1 MITIFLEDRHNS
13 ILTGIPNGN
22 ERSFF
27 MVNKKSKNII
37 FIFII
42 LILITST
49 SLFIF
54 RDTIFQDKNKDD
66 LEVYNLKKLCK
77 VWGYVKYTHPA
88 FLSGEKDWDEELLN
102 LIPIIEEA
110 KNEKEVNNI
119 LYDWFIDLGEIDYGN
134 YQGKFPGWELAKEE
148 DKIVQADISWIKDK
162 SYLGD
167 SLSEALLEIKE
178 IPAELN
184 RSKAPIYFTYSGAP
198 TFTNE
203 KIYKD
208 MDYSDSRYR
217 LLSLFRFWNAMEY
230 YYPYLD
236 ILDDDW
242 DLILEEYIEIML
254 SGTDKHSYNQ
264 TLASLSAK
272 LHDGHTFFSGTQ
284 LEDALEFYNIEFGKY
299 IAPVYLTKAE
309 GKYVVERIEDEYK
322 DTCPLLAGDIPV
334 EIDGKEIEDAIEDIK
349 KYISIP
355 NNEKIL
361 NPMGRMILTSH
372 EKIMN
377 ITVLRDNDKI
387 ECEFEGKPFKLYS
400 YNNAEEEDYKI
411 LENNIGLIN
420 PSKLKPNEVD
430 MIMKDFK
437 NTDGIIIDL
446 RQYPTSDFAF
456 LQEYLFDKRIP
467 YVSFSIPSR
476 VVPGVFIKMEQ
487 FTEFSTELIYE
498 NPIVILMDETTQ
510 SAGET
515 SVLSLREAFNVTVMG
530 ENSIGANG
538 DVSYIQLPC
547 GNIIS
552 FSSFGVYT
560 PEGKQTQRIGLSPDI
575 YIEKTI
581 EGVREGRDEYME
593 EAIKYILE
601 NK

>member
-1 MITIFLEDRHNS
+1 MI
-13 ILTGIPNGN
+13 
-22 ERSFF
+22 
-27 MVNKKSKNII
+27 NKKSKNII
-37 FIFII
+37 FICII
-42 LILITST
+42 LILIIIT

-54 RDTIFQDKNKDD
+54 RDTIFRDKNKDD
-66 LEVYNLKKLCK
+66 LKVYNLKKLCK
-77 VWGYVKYTHPA
+77 VWGYVKYSHPA
-88 FLSGEKDWDEELLN
+88 FLLGEKDWDEELLN
-102 LIPIIEEA
+102 LIPIIEES

-119 LYDWFIDLGEIDYGN
+119 LYGWFIGLGEIDYGN
-134 YQGKFPGWELAKEE
+134 YQGKFIEWEIAKEE
-148 DKIVQADISWIKDK
+148 DKIVQADTNWIKDK

-167 SLSEALLEIKE
+167 SLSEALLQIRE
-178 IPAELN
+178 IPELN
-184 RSKAPIYFTYSGAP
+184 RSKAPVLFEKVLS
-198 TFTNE
+198 TFFANE

-217 LLSLFRFWNAMEY
+217 LLSLFRFWNAIEY

-242 DLILEEYIEIML
+242 NLILEEYIEIML
-254 SGTDKHSYNQ
+254 SGIDKHSYNQ
-264 TLASLSAK
+264 TLASLSTK

-284 LEDALEFYNIEFGKY
+284 LEDVFEFYEIEFGKY

-309 GKYVVERIEDEYK
+309 GKYVVERIENEYK
-322 DTCPLLAGDIPV
+322 DTCPLLVGDIPI
-334 EIDGKEIEDAIEDIK
+334 EINGKKIEDVIEYLK

-355 NNEKIL
+355 NNEKTL
-361 NPMGRMILTSH
+361 NPMGSMILISH

-387 ECEFEGKPFKLYS
+387 EYELKGMPFNLYN
-400 YNNAEEEDYKI
+400 YNNIEEDYKI

-420 PSKLKPNEVD
+420 PSKLKFDEVD

-446 RQYPTSDFAF
+446 RQYPKSNFAF
-456 LQEYLFDKRIP
+456 LQEYLFDKRIS
-467 YVSFSIPSR
+467 YASFSIPSR
-476 VVPGVFIKMEQ
+476 AVPGVFINTEK

-498 NPIVILMDETTQ
+498 NPIVILMSETTQ
-510 SAGET
+510 SAGEP
-515 SVLSLREAFNVTVMG
+515 SVLSLREASNVTVMG

-538 DVSYIQLPC
+538 DISFIQLPC
-547 GNIIS
+547 GNAIS
-552 FSSFGVYT
+552 FSAIGVYT
-560 PEGKQTQRIGLSPDI
+560 AEGKQTQRIGLSPDI
-575 YIEKTI
+575 DMEKTI
-581 EGVREGRDEYME
+581 EGVREGRDEYIE

>member
-1 MITIFLEDRHNS
+1 MI
-13 ILTGIPNGN
+13 
-22 ERSFF
+22 
-27 MVNKKSKNII
+27 NKKSKNII
-37 FIFII
+37 FIYII
-42 LILITST
+42 LILIIIT
-49 SLFIF
+49 SLLIF

-66 LEVYNLKKLCK
+66 LKVYNLKKLCK

-88 FLSGEKDWDEELLN
+88 FLLGEKDWDEELLN
-102 LIPIIEEA
+102 LIPIIEES

-119 LYDWFIDLGEIDYGN
+119 LYDWFIGLGEIDYGN
-134 YQGKFPGWELAKEE
+134 YQGKFIEWEIAKEE
-148 DKIVQADISWIKDK
+148 DKIVQVDTNWIKGK

-167 SLSEALLEIKE
+167 SLSEVLLEIRE
-178 IPAELN
+178 IPELD
-184 RSKAPIYFTYSGAP
+184 RSKAPVLFEKGLS
-198 TFTNE
+198 TFFENE

-217 LLSLFRFWNAMEY
+217 LLSLFRFWNAIEY

-242 DLILEEYIEIML
+242 NLILEEYIEIML
-254 SGTDKHSYNQ
+254 SGIDKHSYNR
-264 TLASLSAK
+264 TLASLSTK

-284 LEDALEFYNIEFGKY
+284 LEDAFEFYEIEFGKY

-309 GKYVVERIEDEYK
+309 GKYVVERIDNEYK
-322 DTCPLLAGDIPV
+322 DTCPLLAGDIPI
-334 EIDGKEIEDAIEDIK
+334 EINGKKIEDVIEDLK

-361 NPMGRMILTSH
+361 NPMGSMILISH

-387 ECEFEGKPFKLYS
+387 EYELKGMPFNLYN
-400 YNNAEEEDYKI
+400 YNNIEEDYKI
-411 LENNIGLIN
+411 LESNIGLIN
-420 PSKLKPNEVD
+420 PSKLKFDEVD

-446 RQYPTSDFAF
+446 RQYPKSSFGF

-467 YVSFSIPSR
+467 YASFSIPSR
-476 VVPGVFIKMEQ
+476 AVPGVFINTER
-487 FTEFSTELIYE
+487 FAEFSTELIYE

-515 SVLSLREAFNVTVMG
+515 SVLSLREASNVTVMG

-538 DVSYIQLPC
+538 DVSFIQLPC
-547 GNIIS
+547 GNAIS
-552 FSSFGVYT
+552 FSAIGVYT
-560 PEGKQTQRIGLSPDI
+560 AEGKQTQRIGLSPEI
-575 YIEKTI
+575 HIEKTI
-581 EGVREGRDEYME
+581 EGVREGRDEYIE